1 MALMDTL
8 REKAKEHNE
17 EVGNVASKRTDAGT
31 LKKVYDRGIGA
42 YRTNPQSVRP
52 TVTSAPQWAM
62 ARVNSFLY
70 ALRNGKFRSGKHDTD
85 LLPKGHPMS

>member
-8 REKAKEHNE
+8 RDKAKEHNE
-17 EVGNVASKRTDAGT
+17 EVGDVASKRTTAGT

-52 TVTSAPQWAM
+52 SVTSASQLGFWK
-62 ARVNSFLY
+62 NFE
-70 ALRNGKFRSGKHDTD
+70 
-85 LLPKGHPMS
+85 LPLCPT